1 MRSILYAIL
10 FLSFFSQAQEIDEE
24 YLASLPEGIRQ
35 DILDKM
41 EAQEELQKP
50 VYRRASSAM
59 VDKDEQELQKSE
71 ESLIF
76 GKKFFDTIQTSF
88 MPINDPNLD
97 DKYVLDFGDVLEL
110 QLIGQENSIESYQI
124 KRDGS
129 INIPDIGKI
138 VLSGLPLSEATDL
151 IKAKVNQ
158 AFIGT
163 QAFVSLVN
171 IRDIT
176 ILVSGNAFNPGI
188 YTLNGNSNILHA
200 LNIAGGIND
209 YGSYRDIRLIRNNEI
224 IDTLDIYD
232 VLVSG
237 KTNFA
242 TSLRTG
248 DSIVVSPRG
257 KQVSIQS
264 GVLRK
269 GVYELTKDENL
280 SDLLR
285 YGNGLSPN
293 ADTNNIIIKRI
304 DKGNSIIL
312 DVDFEKIDTY
322 PIKSG
327 DGLFIREYKLN
338 SVTIKGAVKNPGTY
352 LLPMGTKLSELINNA
367 GGYESTAYPFGGF
380 LNNQKTLEINKDSKQ
395 KLYNK
400 FLNNLILKPN
410 IGGNFDQ
417 NLVLVLEQLRDSPVS
432 GRVIAEFDL
441 DMIKSY
447 PSLDTILED
456 KDEILIPNLTQQV
469 YIQGEISNPGA
480 IRYSSDK
487 DINFYINNSGGA
499 LDSADL
505 SNIFVIH
512 PNGETTNLKS
522 NNRLSFIVPNE
533 KQILVYPGSI
543 IYVPRNSNLS
553 NSVEIASIWAPII
566 SSVAL
571 SLTSLSVLNNTN

>member
-1 MRSILYAIL
+1 MRSILYAVL

-129 INIPDIGKI
+129 VNIPDIGKI

-200 LNIAGGIND
+200 LNMAGGIND

-224 IDTLDIYD
+224 IDILDIYD

-242 TSLRTG
+242 SSLRTG

-293 ADTNNIIIKRI
+293 ADINNIIIKRI
-304 DKGNSIIL
+304 DKGNSVII

-327 DGLFIREYKLN
+327 DGLFVREYKLN

-352 LLPMGTKLSELINNA
+352 SLPMGTKLSELINNA

-380 LNNQKTLEINKDSKQ
+380 LNNQKSLEINKDSKQ

-456 KDEILIPNLTQQV
+456 KDEILVPNLTQQV

-543 IYVPRNSNLS
+543 IYVPRNSDLS